1 MNGFILQSEPETRM
15 APPPYVRDPR
25 RQVAFQRL
33 EDRQFLSMQ
42 RAFSTHGGIASGDEI
57 VRRLRLR
64 ADQPLSTLARWIVG
78 RTIVHIEW
86 QGNTLIPMFQFDL
99 ADMSV
104 RATTA
109 RVLSELIGVFDDWDL
124 ALWFAQP
131 NSWLHDMAPVDAL
144 ESHPLE
150 VVHAA
155 RADRFVA
162 RG

>member
-1 MNGFILQSEPETRM
+1 MNGFILQSEPETRI
-15 APPPYVRDPR
+15 APPLHVREPR
-25 RQVAFQRL
+25 RHIAFQRL
-33 EDRQFLSMQ
+33 EDRQFLSMD
-42 RAFSTHGGIASGDEI
+42 RAFSAHGGMVSADEI

-78 RTIVHIEW
+78 RTIVHVEW

-99 ADMSV
+99 AEMSV

-109 RVLSELIGVFDDWDL
+109 RVLSELVAVFDDWDI

-131 NSWLHDMAPVDAL
+131 NSWLRDRAPVDAL
-144 ESHPLE
+144 ESHPLD